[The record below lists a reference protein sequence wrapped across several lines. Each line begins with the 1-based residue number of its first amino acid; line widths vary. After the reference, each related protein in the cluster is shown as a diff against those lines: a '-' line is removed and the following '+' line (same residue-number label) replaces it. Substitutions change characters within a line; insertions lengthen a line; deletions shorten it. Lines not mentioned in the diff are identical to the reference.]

1 MQPRLDGDILVL
13 AGRVPG
19 FQDGVW
25 GTQSSHKENGWM
37 GREESQ
43 VLYWRRKKREG
54 TENLLVEQESGIWL
68 DVLAFRREE
77 FCGDQRRKES
87 LLVGSQCSR
96 EMGRSRGPQLG
107 ELPAKPRCGAA
118 SVIWRFRPGF
128 AAQYSDERERA
139 GGKGKAE
146 AGARAAGMCLLH
158 LT

>member
-1 MQPRLDGDILVL
+1 MQPRLDRNISVL

-25 GTQSSHKENGWM
+25 GMQNSHKERNGWM
-37 GREESQ
+37 GREGSQ

-68 DVLAFRREE
+68 DVPAFRREE
-77 FCGDQRRKES
+77 FCGDHRRKES

-118 SVIWRFRPGF
+118 SILNLELQAWVCSP
-128 AAQYSDERERA
+128 AQ
-139 GGKGKAE
+139 
-146 AGARAAGMCLLH
+146 
-158 LT
+158 